1 MGALAL
7 LAASACLSAPV
18 TYALPSDPGAP
29 AGVPWVRAGAV
40 YGYLFYY
47 GADGPWKTQRSR
59 VLITTRGGVPGG
71 YATKIL
77 WHVRDGSSVV
87 TVSGRRLDGPGRF
100 RQRFPATSTGGGG
113 GWFPS
118 IGRPVE
124 RMLAADGDER
134 ARERQVRLLGH
145 AAVVGV
151 ALKPGRAPLRARRTP
166 LTAAPLR
173 ARVRLSRSGCALR
186 AAR

>member
-1 MGALAL
+1 MGALAF
-7 LAASACLSAPV
+7 LAASVCLSAPV

-47 GADGPWKTQRSR
+47 GADGPWKTQPGR

-77 WHVRDGSSVV
+77 WHVREGSSVV
-87 TVSGRRLDGPGRF
+87 VVSGKKLDGPGRF

-113 GWFPS
+113 WFPS
-118 IGRPVE
+118 IV
-124 RMLAADGDER
+124 
-134 ARERQVRLLGH
+134 
-145 AAVVGV
+145 AV
-151 ALKPGRAPLRARRTP
+151 P
-166 LTAAPLR
+166 
-173 ARVRLSRSGCALR
+173 SSGCWQLTVTSGRTSGRFAFLAMPPSSASR
-186 AAR
+186 